1 MNFKDGMMSHIST
14 IVAVVVKLDSLLH
27 KKLEKMSCK
36 ADWITSVL
44 PALLQDFIY
53 IQYENLVSSLKMY
66 KKFRRKQYSC
76 LGELLIK

>member
-36 ADWITSVL
+36 ADWITSVF